1 MRERFFREGVVCAG
15 EKKKE
20 KRFYKK
26 GDFVIIFVE
35 KNGKNPGIKTH
46 GVWPKKNSSELSS

>member
-1 MRERFFREGVVCAG
+1 LCGRER
-15 EKKKE
+15 KTN
-20 KRFYKK
+20 KRYKKK

>member
-1 MRERFFREGVVCAG
+1 MRER
-15 EKKKE
+15 EKNKQALQ
-20 KRFYKK
+20 KK

>member
-15 EKKKE
+15 ERKKNNF

-26 GDFVIIFVE
+26 GDFVIIFVGKVE
-35 KNGKNPGIKTH
+35 KMRY
-46 GVWPKKNSSELSS
+46 

>member
-15 EKKKE
+15 ERKNKQALQKKR
-20 KRFYKK
+20 RFC
-26 GDFVIIFVE
+26 DHFWE